1 MWSGGKFTVHDGES
15 SQEGDFVF
23 RYERDEEEGS

>member
-1 MWSGGKFTVHDGES
+1 VHDGES